1 MVKKPNQK
9 PQNLPMKETM
19 NIKSMKEEITVSKNQ
34 KKKKKKE
41 KETSSDQL
49 KRQ

>member
-34 KKKKKKE
+34 KKKKNE

>member
-9 PQNLPMKETM
+9 PQSLPMKETM

-34 KKKKKKE
+34 KKKKKNE

>member
-19 NIKSMKEEITVSKNQ
+19 NIKSKKGEITVSKNQ
-34 KKKKKKE
+34 KKKRKMKKKHQAI
-41 KETSSDQL
+41 S
-49 KRQ
+49 

>member
-34 KKKKKKE
+34 KQKRKMKKKHQAI
-41 KETSSDQL
+41 S
-49 KRQ
+49 